1 MTSSILGQDVTSG
14 NLIRLSQTARLYGL
28 YLVGVT
34 GTGKSALI
42 ENIVVQDV
50 QQGLSI
56 CLLDP
61 HGDTTLSVLSR
72 LPYYREQDV
81 ILLDIEDTEY
91 PFGLN
96 LFECSDTTNDL
107 EVQKILSQV
116 MHRCHPELCVK
127 ICSKQ
132 GGKEKRAEQKN
143 RS

>member
-107 EVQKILSQV
+107 EVQKILSP
-116 MHRCHPELCVK
+116 C
-127 ICSKQ
+127 
-132 GGKEKRAEQKN
+132 
-143 RS
+143 